1 MPSSYRELVLQTRPP
16 AKPVPLTPEEELDSL
31 LGTYQ
36 QRLKEIE
43 HEKKPKPD
51 LIMLLRDQTI
61 NEFIPV
67 FIELVEKYSQTGI
80 SMQMD
85 ASDFLQG
92 GSEFRF
98 EFALNG
104 LRTQLQGTVTTEAIA
119 FHETRHSPDVHGEF
133 VRGPMLRLRGLTVEA
148 FRNFICQRLALLV
161 RAATPRK

>member
-1 MPSSYRELVLQTRPP
+1 MPSSYRELVQKTRPP
-16 AKPVPLTPEEELDSL
+16 AKPAPLTPEEELDSL

-36 QRLKEIE
+36 QRLKEVE

-51 LIMLLRDQTI
+51 LTVLLREQTI

-80 SMQMD
+80 SMHMD

-92 GSEFRF
+92 GREFRF

-104 LRTQLQGTVTTEAIA
+104 LRTQLLGTVTSEAVA
-119 FHETRHSPDVHGEF
+119 FHETRQSPDVQWELIS
-133 VRGPMLRLRGLTVEA
+133 GPMLRLQGLTVEI
-148 FRNFICQRLALLV
+148 FRDFICQRLALLV
-161 RAATPRK
+161 RAATPRR